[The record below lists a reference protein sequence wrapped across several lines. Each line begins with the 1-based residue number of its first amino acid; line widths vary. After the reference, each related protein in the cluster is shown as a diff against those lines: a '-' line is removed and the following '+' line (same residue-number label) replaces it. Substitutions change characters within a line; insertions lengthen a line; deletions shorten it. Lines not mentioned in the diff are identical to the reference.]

1 MTTTE
6 THDFDLH
13 GVVGVRLV
21 DAEPR
26 DVARLERQLGPI
38 RRPLEREPDITVRFV
53 EELTDHPVTY
63 VGVGDTGFNR
73 DGFFLL
79 RGRGAVSGKAS
90 VPFDSAGERLTV
102 TCERRL
108 PAVPHLLTLVN
119 LAALAKGVL
128 PLHASAF
135 TVDGLGVLVTGWS
148 KGGKTESLLAA
159 MQRGGRYVGDEW
171 VYLTPDGEML
181 GLPEPIRLWSW
192 HLEQQPRLLRARPLS
207 ERSRLRAWHTL
218 AELGRAGSRS
228 RGSGARLLG
237 RAAPLLGRQA
247 FLQIPPAEL
256 FGKERVILRA
266 PLGAVVLVLS
276 HSSQDIR
283 SEPALGA
290 EVAARMRAS
299 LAEERAAFMAHY
311 RQYRFA
317 FPSDRQTFVDTAAEQ
332 EAELLH
338 NLFGARIAAKVS
350 HPYPCDIAAL
360 GEAVLAAGRSS
371 ASPRPVRDRAGA
383 G

>member
-1 MTTTE
+1 MTMPATY
-6 THDFDLH
+6 DFDLH

-26 DVARLERQLGPI
+26 DVAMVERQLGPI
-38 RRPLEREPDITVRFV
+38 RLQLERAPDITVRFV
-53 EELTDHPVTY
+53 EEATDHPVTY

-79 RGRGAVSGKAS
+79 RGRHAMPGKAS
-90 VPFDSAGERLTV
+90 IPFESVGGRLTV

-171 VYLTPDGEML
+171 IYLTPDEEML

-192 HLEQQPRLLRARPLS
+192 HLDQQSRLLRGRSLA

-218 AELGRAGSRS
+218 AEIGRAGSRS
-228 RGSGARLLG
+228 PGSAARLLG
-237 RAAPLLGRQA
+237 RAAPVLQRQA

-256 FGKERVILRA
+256 FGAERVILRA
-266 PLGAVVLVLS
+266 HLDAVVLVLS
-276 HSSQDIR
+276 HSHGDIR
-283 SEPALGA
+283 SEAVSGA
-290 EVAARMRAS
+290 EVAARMLAS

-317 FPSDRQTFVDTAAEQ
+317 FPSERQTLVETAGER
-332 EAELLH
+332 EAALLRA
-338 NLFGARIAAKVS
+338 LFARRTVAKVS

-360 GEAVLAAGRSS
+360 GEAVIAGSRAVGS
-371 ASPRPVRDRAGA
+371 ARPVEHKIGA